1 MVNAKVTV
9 AQVTAGAAGFIGN
22 SWFRVPMAVHAL
34 PIQHVLMSAVDA
46 IQAGNSQVSA
56 RRAFLTEQGA
66 LLAQH
71 VATAAVH

>member
-9 AQVTAGAAGFIGN
+9 AQVTAGAAGFVGD
-22 SWFRVPMAVHAL
+22 SRFRVPMAVYAL
-34 PIQHVLMSAVDA
+34 PPQHVLMSAVDA
-46 IQAGNSQVSA
+46 TQAGNPQVSA
-56 RRAFLTEQGA
+56 RWAFLTDQGA